1 MEYLHEIFL
10 DLIIK
15 EFIIKN
21 LAINMFVQ
29 IVFPLPF
36 RNEFTYSVPQSL
48 ENLASPGVRAV
59 APFGKR
65 VLTGF
70 IISTSSSTTVKEKIK
85 PLEDILD
92 SRPIFSQKSLQF
104 YKWLSDY
111 YLSSLGEALKLAV
124 PYGLE
129 IESKRKILSDTKFSF
144 SLLQKE
150 KDRNSVKSKIL
161 KILSEKDVI
170 SFSHLQKLVQK
181 KNIYSALSNLEKQGA
196 VTILNELA
204 GAKVKI
210 KKAKFVK
217 LAKPIGEIY
226 PFFPE
231 IEKKS
236 PKQVSILLFLSSLK
250 GESIPFSLLLE
261 KTETAKSSVDGLV
274 KRGLVKVSEKEI
286 SRDYIEVYSEKKVEF
301 KLTERQKSII
311 YEVEEEIN
319 KNKFKPFLLHGVTGS
334 GKTQVY
340 IELTKKILADKKSA
354 LILVPEISLTPQIT
368 SRFFNN
374 FGNEVSVLHSR
385 MSLGERY
392 DSWRKILKGKSKV
405 VIGARSALFAPLNE
419 IGMIVVDEEHD
430 ASYKQYD
437 SVPKYN
443 ARDSAVILA
452 QHYECPVLLGS
463 ATPSVESMYNAQT
476 GKYKL
481 LELPE
486 RIDNARLP
494 KIHLIN
500 ISLEKKKKKMEQIF
514 SKFLLDKIEDRLKK
528 KEGIIILQNR
538 RGFSTQI
545 YCDDCG
551 ELEICDNCSVPMVFH
566 INQNILKCHYCSF
579 TKDVPKVCHNCGS
592 YSLKYFGTGTERV
605 EDEIEYFFPKA
616 KIKRVDSDS
625 ISKKSSLSKI
635 LMEFSRGEVDI
646 LVGTQMVSKGLDFPR
661 LTLVGVISAETT
673 LWLPDFRADER
684 TFQLL
689 TQVSGRAGRSKVE
702 GEVVIQ
708 TYNEKSFTLQKV
720 LQNDYYGFY
729 EREIK
734 SRQSAGYPPFSR
746 VCLIETKDMDND
758 RARNAAFDFHKE
770 LRAYKKYLQVTPAS
784 TALIARLKG
793 QFRYHILVKSNK
805 EADPGGRILRKA
817 VFDSFVEFN
826 RKSRYRDVKIF
837 FDMDPQSVM

>member
-1 MEYLHEIFL
+1 MYAEL
-10 DLIIK
+10 
-15 EFIIKN
+15 
-21 LAINMFVQ
+21 
-29 IVFPLPF
+29 VFPLPF
-36 RNEFTYSVPQSL
+36 RNTFTYSIPEPLKNS
-48 ENLASPGVRAV
+48 AKPGVRAV

-70 IISTSSSTTVKEKIK
+70 IISTSSTTSVKDTIK
-85 PLEDILD
+85 PIEDILD
-92 SRPIFSQKSLQF
+92 SKPIFTQKTLLF
-104 YKWLSDY
+104 YKWLADY
-111 YLSSLGEALKLAV
+111 YLSSLGEALRLAV
-124 PYGLE
+124 PYGTE
-129 IESKRKILSDTKFSF
+129 VESKRKILSDTNFVF
-144 SLLQKE
+144 NLLNKE
-150 KDRNSVKSKIL
+150 KNKNSLKAKIL
-161 KILSEKDVI
+161 KVLSEKEDI
-170 SFSHLQKLVQK
+170 NFSHLQRLVQK

-204 GAKVKI
+204 GAKVKV

-217 LAKPIGEIY
+217 LDKSIGEIY
-226 PFFPE
+226 SYFPE

-250 GESIPFSLLLE
+250 GESVPLNLLLE
-261 KTETAKSSVDGLV
+261 KTETARSSVDGLV
-274 KRGLVKVSEKEI
+274 KRGLIKVYEKEI
-286 SRDYIEVYSEKKVEF
+286 TRDYVETYSEKKIEF
-301 KLTERQKSII
+301 KLTDKQKQII
-311 YEVEEEIN
+311 SDVEKDILEG
-319 KNKFKPFLLHGVTGS
+319 KFTPFLLHGVTGS

-340 IELTKKILADKKSA
+340 IELTKKVLEGKKSA

-405 VIGARSALFAPLNE
+405 VIGARSALFAPLND
-419 IGMIVVDEEHD
+419 IGLIVVDEEHD
-430 ASYKQYD
+430 ASYKQFD

-452 QHYECPVLLGS
+452 QHHQCPVLLGS

-476 GKYKL
+476 KKYRL

-486 RIDNARLP
+486 RIDNAKLP
-494 KIHLIN
+494 KIHLVN
-500 ISLEKKKKKMEQIF
+500 ISAGRRSEKKKSTQQIF

-528 KEGIIILQNR
+528 NEGIIILQNR
-538 RGFSTQI
+538 RGFSTQL

-551 ELEICDNCSVPMVFH
+551 ELEICDNCSVPLVYH
-566 INQNILKCHYCSF
+566 INQNILKCHYCGFS
-579 TKDVPKVCHNCGS
+579 KDVPKTCSNCGS
-592 YSLKYFGTGTERV
+592 FSLKYFGTGTERV
-605 EDEIEYFFPKA
+605 EDELEYFFTKA

-635 LMEFSRGEVDI
+635 LMEFSRGEIDI

-708 TYNEKSFTLQKV
+708 TYNERSFTLQKV
-720 LQNDYYGFY
+720 LLNDYYGFY
-729 EREIK
+729 DREIK
-734 SRQSAGYPPFSR
+734 NRQSAGYPPFSR

-758 RARNAAFDFHKE
+758 KARGAAFDFHKE
-770 LRAYKKYLQVTPAS
+770 LSAYKKYLQVTPAS
-784 TALIARLKG
+784 AALIARLKG
-793 QFRYHILVKSNK
+793 QYRYHILVKSNK
-805 EADPGGRILRKA
+805 ENDPGGGILRKA

-826 RKSRYRDVKIF
+826 RKSRYRDVKIL
-837 FDMDPQSVM
+837 FDVDPQSVM